1 MTGKLWGGAVRNSK
15 IIAML
20 AFRVVF
26 CVFSDKLGIWMFTL
40 NSWFLNAGNK
50 KKKIRPKKN
59 ISLYHTYPSSKFKVS
74 TIRFYKFRFLHF
86 VKQKYDGIIRNDAV
100 AC

>member
-50 KKKIRPKKN
+50 KKQKNGPKR
-59 ISLYHTYPSSKFKVS
+59 TYLCTTLIHPSKVS

>member
-50 KKKIRPKKN
+50 KKNKKTAQKEH
-59 ISLYHTYPSSKFKVS
+59 ISVPHLSIPLRSQ
-74 TIRFYKFRFLHF
+74 L
-86 VKQKYDGIIRNDAV
+86 
-100 AC
+100 